1 MKSVGHAV
9 PPVKLVRLRL
19 WAEPSVPVKKLTQS
33 SAQGPPEDVY
43 LIQFRGCS
51 PASYKPQMTK
61 LTPAQAYALQVKAD
75 RRAAAAERRGSSV
88 AADEARV
95 KQLYKKA
102 EVKTQADAY
111 RIPVSEAPAEVQA
124 MVAEI
129 APLWLAQVGFEFP
142 EMLYYGPGDWDIVTE
157 SGKATYWV
165 DGRAL
170 PSYKG
175 AMARKGGKPCGPEL
189 GAKRGQYRF
198 RTPALTT
205 VLARLKKGLPV
216 FA

>member
-1 MKSVGHAV
+1 
-9 PPVKLVRLRL
+9 
-19 WAEPSVPVKKLTQS
+19 
-33 SAQGPPEDVY
+33 
-43 LIQFRGCS
+43 
-51 PASYKPQMTK
+51 MTK

-75 RRAAAAERRGSSV
+75 RRAAAAERRGGAV

-95 KQLYKKA
+95 KAIYKKA
-102 EVKTQADAY
+102 EAEVDAY
-111 RIPVSEAPAEVQA
+111 RLPVSEAPAKVQA

-129 APLWLAQVGFEFP
+129 RPLWLAQTGFEFP
-142 EMLYYGPGDWDIVTE
+142 ETLYYGQGDWDVAMET
-157 SGKATYWV
+157 GRATYWV

-175 AMARKGGKPCGPEL
+175 AMARKGGKPCGPDL

-198 RTPALTT
+198 RTPALST
-205 VLARLKKGLPV
+205 VLYRLRKGLPV